1 MSISEKMQKNFNYKT
16 FKRVTIIPGLCLL
29 IIALGGVAGWFVRG
43 EYDELFMHEGV
54 FHVVN
59 LSNQNLDVTLEFPS
73 GHQENMSLRANGST
87 DFVLHN
93 TGEGSISVTVDQNK
107 LGDVGYVT
115 SMNNITVLAISPK
128 EAVFSQ
134 IFPSLISEQNIR
146 DRQ

>member
-1 MSISEKMQKNFNYKT
+1 MQKNFNYKT
-16 FKRVTIIPGLCLL
+16 IKRVIIISGLYLL
-29 IIALGGVAGWFVRG
+29 SIALGAIGGWFVRG

-59 LSNQNLDVTLEFPS
+59 LSNQNLDVTLGFPS

-134 IFPSLISEQNIR
+134 IFPSLISEQIISENK
-146 DRQ
+146 

>member
-1 MSISEKMQKNFNYKT
+1 MSILEKMRKIFNYKT
-16 FKRVTIIPGLCLL
+16 SKRVIIISGLCVLS
-29 IIALGGVAGWFVRG
+29 IILGAIGGWFVRG

-59 LSNQNLDVTLEFPS
+59 LSNQTLDVTLEFPS

-107 LGDVGYVT
+107 LEDIGYVT
-115 SMNNITVLAISPK
+115 SMNSITVLTISPK
-128 EAVFSQ
+128 EAMFSQ
-134 IFPSLISEQNIR
+134 ISPSLIS
-146 DRQ
+146 DKP

>member
-1 MSISEKMQKNFNYKT
+1 M
-16 FKRVTIIPGLCLL
+16 PGLCLL
-29 IIALGGVAGWFVRG
+29 TITLGGVAGWFVRA
-43 EYDELFMHEGV
+43 EYDELFMLEGV

-73 GHQENMSLRANGST
+73 GHQENMSLRANSST

-107 LGDVGYVT
+107 LEAVGYVT

-128 EAVFSQ
+128 EAMFSQ
-134 IFPSLISEQNIR
+134 IFPSLISEQTTQT
-146 DRQ
+146 DQ